1 MTYFVL
7 SLCFFYFSIV
17 KIRGK
22 NSESFKADTP
32 FYGGAILIW
41 FSFALSNMKCKILR
55 AIIVSIPWQVMQRP
69 CLFSDLKIGCHIIAP
84 QQSSAMQRMLMAVCS
99 TISWNVPQLTFIA
112 FRAREKS
119 RHFIFYNLNGS
130 THFHRC

>member
-7 SLCFFYFSIV
+7 SLCFFISLSLKSGEKTLKVLRQTHPSMVELF
-17 KIRGK
+17 
-22 NSESFKADTP
+22 
-32 FYGGAILIW
+32 W
-41 FSFALSNMKCKILR
+41 FDFHLHCLTWNEILR

-69 CLFSDLKIGCHIIAP
+69 CLFSDLKIGCHIIATH
-84 QQSSAMQRMLMAVCS
+84 QSSAMQRMLMAVCS